1 MHRHVTEQPELC
13 ALIGADRAQGET
25 RREHEK
31 RVGRQF
37 PSDRQ
42 PPRPA
47 QCRDLVH
54 VLVLALTT
62 TSIRR
67 APFFFAI
74 DSVYLHTVSILISS
88 SAMSPVA
95 PGQLPAELVSL
106 LALHSSFLTALSL
119 HYAHNGTS
127 TPADLRD
134 LTASTTLVWRQRKVT
149 VDDVRLLL
157 GILDHGP
164 SGKHNPY
171 YLSDYGR
178 GKICIEIKDE
188 SPLMDGMTHMNEQSL
203 QDMFNEGL
211 DSLWQQWCISRGAM
225 SRPIAMPK
233 RGRGK
238 PKKADSKQT
247 YMDTFL
253 DTNAISSFLSQLP
266 LANVTACESLTA
278 LAPAQE
284 KGRKRLREFKESVQQ
299 GRAQKKTRP
308 SVGKENEPMSPTQ
321 PLQAKITEFAAVRKT
336 NLLDRILAKQEAAK
350 MGPCAPTPAEL
361 ARKAALQRTPEVLGV
376 LSLLCANRP
385 GMRVSFSTTTILQ
398 QLQGS
403 IRTPIS
409 KEEAMKCV
417 EVLASEVAPGYVSVV
432 NMGTIS
438 SVVIN
443 PALRPLDIK
452 RRLITLGA

>member
-1 MHRHVTEQPELC
+1 
-13 ALIGADRAQGET
+13 
-25 RREHEK
+25 
-31 RVGRQF
+31 
-37 PSDRQ
+37 
-42 PPRPA
+42 
-47 QCRDLVH
+47 
-54 VLVLALTT
+54 
-62 TSIRR
+62 
-67 APFFFAI
+67 
-74 DSVYLHTVSILISS
+74 
-88 SAMSPVA
+88 MSPIPIA

-149 VDDVRLLL
+149 VDDVRLLI

-164 SGKHNPY
+164 SGRHNPY

-188 SPLMDGMTHMNEQSL
+188 SPLMDGMTHMNEEGL
-203 QDMFNEGL
+203 QDMFKEGL
-211 DSLWQQWCISRGAM
+211 DSLWQQWRISQNLAT
-225 SRPIAMPK
+225 RPIAMPK
-233 RGRGK
+233 RGRGR
-238 PKKADSKQT
+238 PRKADIKHAR
-247 YMDTFL
+247 METFL
-253 DTNAISSFLSQLP
+253 DDDAMSSFLAQLP
-266 LANVTACESLTA
+266 LADVTACESLAA

-284 KGRKRLREFKESVQQ
+284 KGRKRLREFKESVQH
-299 GRAQKKTRP
+299 GRAQKKNR
-308 SVGKENEPMSPTQ
+308 SSLGKENEPAILNQ
-321 PLQAKITEFAAVRKT
+321 PVQAKITEFAAVRKT

-350 MGPCAPTPAEL
+350 IGPSAPTPAEL

-385 GMRVSFSTTTILQ
+385 GIRVSFSMATFLQ

-443 PALRPLDIK
+443 QAMRPLDIK
-452 RRLITLGA
+452 SRLVALGA

>member
-1 MHRHVTEQPELC
+1 
-13 ALIGADRAQGET
+13 
-25 RREHEK
+25 
-31 RVGRQF
+31 
-37 PSDRQ
+37 
-42 PPRPA
+42 
-47 QCRDLVH
+47 
-54 VLVLALTT
+54 
-62 TSIRR
+62 
-67 APFFFAI
+67 
-74 DSVYLHTVSILISS
+74 
-88 SAMSPVA
+88 MSPIA
-95 PGQLPAELVSL
+95 PAQLPAELVSL

-149 VDDVRLLL
+149 VDDVRLLI
-157 GILDHGP
+157 GILDHAP
-164 SGKHNPY
+164 SGRSNPY

-188 SPLMDGMTHMNEQSL
+188 SPLMDGMTHMNEEAL
-203 QDMFNEGL
+203 QDMFKEGL
-211 DSLWQQWCISRGAM
+211 DSLWQQWRISQNM
-225 SRPIAMPK
+225 VTRPIAMPK
-233 RGRGK
+233 RGRGR
-238 PKKADSKQT
+238 PKKADIKQT
-247 YMDTFL
+247 RMGAFL
-253 DTNAISSFLSQLP
+253 DDNAMSSFLSQLP
-266 LANVTACESLTA
+266 LAVVTACESLTA

-299 GRAQKKTRP
+299 GRAQKKNRP
-308 SVGKENEPMSPTQ
+308 SQGKENEPAILGQ
-321 PLQAKITEFAAVRKT
+321 PVQAKITEFAAVRKT

-350 MGPCAPTPAEL
+350 AGPCAPTPAEL

-417 EVLASEVAPGYVSVV
+417 EVLANEVAPGYVSVV

-443 PALRPLDIK
+443 QTMRPLDIQS
-452 RRLITLGA
+452 RLVALGA